1 MDRPQRGKRTEK
13 GVSPFS
19 FSLSMHYQ
27 VIHHTPGRLR
37 VRSGRCAFN
46 HDQAYGIECRLL
58 KQKGVYSVKATPC
71 NGGVFILYEGTSP
84 QAIFRT
90 LDRLR
95 PETLRSH
102 EPEERAEARKLAR
115 SFFLRIAGKASS
127 FLFCKVFLPPPL
139 RMAKVFWN
147 YSSYLR
153 RGMAGLGSGRLNVA
167 VLDAVSIGVSIGTK
181 AYGTANSIMFLLSIS
196 DLLENYTR
204 KKTRAA
210 LAASLSINIDR
221 VWRVEEG
228 GMRQVPMEQ
237 IRPGEKI
244 RVDAGNV
251 IPVDGTVLSGEA
263 EVNQAAM
270 TGESEAASKREG
282 SVVFAGTTLETGSLV
297 IRVDA
302 AGDQSRINNIIALID
317 HSEELKAR
325 IQSRAEK
332 LADSIVPYTLL
343 TAGALFL
350 FTRNISKALSVLMVD
365 YSCAIKLATPISV
378 ISAMKEAAAR
388 KIMIKGG
395 KFMELFA
402 KTDTIVFDKTG
413 TLTSAC
419 PQVTQIIPLSD
430 CSREYILKTA
440 ACLEEH
446 FPHSVARAVVRKAL
460 EEGLHHE
467 EEHAEVEYIVAHG
480 IASRVSGERVVIG
493 SYHFVFED
501 EGCYIPTAETAK
513 FDALP
518 DTYSHLYLAVS
529 GVLAAVICIEDPLR
543 PEAAEVIRGLRELG
557 VSKLV
562 MMTGDNEKTARAVA
576 EAVGVDAYFAEVL
589 PEDKAAFIQ
598 AEHAAGRKVIML
610 GDGVNDSPALSEAD
624 VGVAISDGAAIARE
638 VADITVSADDLYA
651 LLTLKRLS
659 DALMERIHSNYR
671 KIISFNFLLIC
682 LGVAGVLP
690 PATSALLHNAST
702 LVISLKSMT
711 KLLA

>member
-1 MDRPQRGKRTEK
+1 
-13 GVSPFS
+13 
-19 FSLSMHYQ
+19 MHYQ

-139 RMAKVFWN
+139 KMAKAFWN

-413 TLTSAC
+413 T
-419 PQVTQIIPLSD
+419 
-430 CSREYILKTA
+430 
-440 ACLEEH
+440 
-446 FPHSVARAVVRKAL
+446 
-460 EEGLHHE
+460 
-467 EEHAEVEYIVAHG
+467 
-480 IASRVSGERVVIG
+480 
-493 SYHFVFED
+493 
-501 EGCYIPTAETAK
+501 
-513 FDALP
+513 
-518 DTYSHLYLAVS
+518 
-529 GVLAAVICIEDPLR
+529 R
-543 PEAAEVIRGLRELG
+543 PPPGLR
-557 VSKLV
+557 
-562 MMTGDNEKTARAVA
+562 
-576 EAVGVDAYFAEVL
+576 
-589 PEDKAAFIQ
+589 
-598 AEHAAGRKVIML
+598 
-610 GDGVNDSPALSEAD
+610 
-624 VGVAISDGAAIARE
+624 
-638 VADITVSADDLYA
+638 
-651 LLTLKRLS
+651 
-659 DALMERIHSNYR
+659 
-671 KIISFNFLLIC
+671 
-682 LGVAGVLP
+682 
-690 PATSALLHNAST
+690 
-702 LVISLKSMT
+702 
-711 KLLA
+711 